1 MPVLYEIDV
10 QKNLVRTTCAGSITF
25 DQVMAH
31 FAALERDPRR
41 TGAMDVVLDIRT
53 ITTTPETSQLRQVA
67 ERISPE
73 KSTLKYGRLAIV
85 AFTPEAVG
93 IGRLFTQFARDRF
106 ASSTVVS
113 TLEEAERWLRAPSL
127 EAESA

>member
-1 MPVLYEIDV
+1 MPVFYEIDV
-10 QKNLVRTTCAGSITF
+10 NRRLVRTTCAGLVTF

-73 KSTLKYGRLAIV
+73 RSALKYGRLVIV
-85 AFTPEAVG
+85 AFTPEAIG
-93 IGRLFTQFARDRF
+93 IGRLFAQFARDRF
-106 ASSTVVS
+106 VSATVVA
-113 TLEEAERWLRAPSL
+113 TFDEAERSL
-127 EAESA
+127 QGTAAIEAAQ